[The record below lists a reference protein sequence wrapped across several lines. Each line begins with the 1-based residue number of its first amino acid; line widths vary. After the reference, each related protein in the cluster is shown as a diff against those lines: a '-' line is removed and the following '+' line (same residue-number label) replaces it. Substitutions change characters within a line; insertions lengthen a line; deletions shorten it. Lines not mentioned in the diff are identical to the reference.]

1 MQKRKKR
8 VSKQDWLEKG
18 LEVLEREG
26 ASGVHVECMA
36 RELGVA
42 KSGFYWHFQDRA
54 DLLRQMLDYWAH
66 EYTEVATENPELLR
80 ASPEERL
87 RLTMHMILEHDLGG
101 LDTSMRAWAERDPE
115 VARVVRKVYDMR
127 SEFIGG
133 AFAELGFT
141 GEDLEMRTRLF
152 VVYHSW
158 ERTTFWKDSKKK
170 LRSLIDRRLKLL
182 LRK

>member
-1 MQKRKKR
+1 MQKRKNR

-18 LEVLEREG
+18 LEVLERDG
-26 ASGVHVECMA
+26 ASGVHVVGMA

-42 KSGFYWHFQDRA
+42 KSGFYWHFKDRD

-66 EYTEVATENPELLR
+66 ESTEVVTDNPELLR
-80 ASPEERL
+80 AAPEERL
-87 RLTMHMILEHDLGG
+87 RLTMHMTLEHDLGG

-115 VARVVRKVYDMR
+115 VARVVRKVYEMR

-133 AFAELGFT
+133 AFAELGFA

-158 ERTTFWKDSKKK
+158 ERTTFRRESKKK
-170 LRSLIDRRLKLL
+170 LRSLIDRRLSLL